1 MSVSSRSS
9 SSSSNSSW
17 SSKGS
22 RTSSKWTSSSTKT
35 RERKLPNTP
44 AVNSLIWFSGRDPR
58 KVKGVKVYETL
69 WERDYYDDSRSS
81 RSGWST
87 GTQTKKEYEVYFVE
101 SPYVR
106 ADWYSNSNGSTSR
119 GWKTSNSSSGRSS
132 GQSGR
137 NKPVDPWTRRNRA
150 PQQHHRQYD
159 DDDSSSEGSDDSGGH
174 EYGMPVPAPPPMM
187 GGPMAGMPPDARMGP
202 PGMGMPMRPPGMD
215 GPPGPPP
222 PPPPPGAFRPS
233 GPPGG
238 GPHGGFR
245 GPMGGP
251 PGPPPPPPP
260 PPSGPPG
267 GGEPE
272 FFKLN

>member
-35 RERKLPNTP
+35 RERKLPNTA
-44 AVNSLIWFSGRDPR
+44 AVNSLVWFSGRDPR
-58 KVKGVKVYETL
+58 KVKGVRVYETL
-69 WERDYYDDSRSS
+69 WERDYYDDSRST
-81 RSGWST
+81 RSSWST
-87 GTQTKKEYEVYFVE
+87 GTQTKKEYEIYFVE

-119 GWKTSNSSSGRSS
+119 GWKTSSNSSSGRSS
-132 GQSGR
+132 GQSRR
-137 NKPVDPWTRRNRA
+137 NQPVDPWAGRSRA
-150 PQQHHRQYD
+150 PQPHHHPMD
-159 DDDSSSEGSDDSGGH
+159 DDDSSSEGSDDSYGH
-174 EYGMPVPAPPPMM
+174 EYGMPVPGPPPMM
-187 GGPMAGMPPDARMGP
+187 GGAMGGMP
-202 PGMGMPMRPPGMD
+202 PGMGMGPPGT
-215 GPPGPPP
+215 GAFRPPGPP
-222 PPPPPGAFRPS
+222 G
-233 GPPGG
+233 GPP
-238 GPHGGFR
+238 GGFR
-245 GPMGGP
+245 GPMGGQSGP
-251 PGPPPPPPP
+251 PPPPPPPP